1 MPPDTGSTRASRFRP
16 YLPLLF
22 GTPTTPGLLPRALLT
37 VVREYDDVLQ
47 RAIFDRKEPTQE
59 DWELALRA
67 ASVIIGRILARKPL

>member
-22 GTPTTPGLLPRALLT
+22 GTPTTPGVLPRALLA

-47 RAIFDRKEPTQE
+47 RARFDRTEPTQE